1 MVLTAA
7 MLQSCSSEYE
17 DSMAKT
23 QECLED
29 KYDDGDGDLK
39 YASIEEA
46 LTAYDFEGARS
57 LLSCYEDQDYWPER
71 SIWSQLIGDAYHV
84 VPPSNEYRKRLL
96 KIVTSEITYYMKNG
110 EEDLAKAAAQES
122 NLYLVYNQALPE
134 LVNSL
139 ITKGE
144 ITKALSILSKYTFNT
159 NIPEV
164 NHYKEVEAYNDE
176 ANSFND
182 MVNSLFNYAL
192 FEEDKAL
199 LKKCLILYVQNTNTK
214 ADDAHHHITSV
225 LLRNYDTKNM
235 AQAKL
240 KEFGLRL

>member
-57 LLSCYEDQDYWPER
+57 LLSCYEDTKWYSGER
-71 SIWSQLIGDAYHV
+71 YVGNASNV
-84 VPPSNEYRKRLL
+84 EENSNEYRTRLL